1 MPAASPLKTKAAA
14 SRASARPAAAAARA
28 AQAGATV
35 PRPARLAPPAK
46 PAPTAPPPL
55 PRGMARFAI
64 TLKDD
69 DSSTA
74 PPGGHRGRFV
84 RGRLA
89 RNERFRLQLMDW
101 LEQQGL
107 AAQVAEVGAPTAF
120 NVLAIVTTAKV
131 AHKLQALAGVE
142 SVFRDLPVHLK

>member
-1 MPAASPLKTKAAA
+1 
-14 SRASARPAAAAARA
+14 
-28 AQAGATV
+28 
-35 PRPARLAPPAK
+35 
-46 PAPTAPPPL
+46 
-55 PRGMARFAI
+55 MARFAI

-69 DSSTA
+69 GGDT
-74 PPGGHRGRFV
+74 PPGTHRGRFV

-89 RNERFRLQLMDW
+89 RNERFRLQLLDW

-131 AHKLQALAGVE
+131 ARKLQALEGVE
-142 SVFRDLPVHLK
+142 SVFRDLPVRLK

>member
-1 MPAASPLKTKAAA
+1 
-14 SRASARPAAAAARA
+14 
-28 AQAGATV
+28 
-35 PRPARLAPPAK
+35 
-46 PAPTAPPPL
+46 
-55 PRGMARFAI
+55 MARFAI

-69 DSSTA
+69 GGDPA
-74 PPGGHRGRFV
+74 PGTHRGRFV

-89 RNERFRLQLMDW
+89 RNERFRLQLLDW

-131 AHKLQALAGVE
+131 ARKLQALEGVE
-142 SVFRDLPVHLK
+142 SVFRDLPVRLK

>member
-14 SRASARPAAAAARA
+14 SRSSPRPAGAAAQA
-28 AQAGATV
+28 AQAGAAV

-46 PAPTAPPPL
+46 PVPTAPPAW

-69 DSSTA
+69 GGDT
-74 PPGGHRGRFV
+74 PPGTHRGRFV

-89 RNERFRLQLMDW
+89 RNERFRLQLLDW

-131 AHKLQALAGVE
+131 AQKLQAVEGVE
-142 SVFRDLPVHLK
+142 SVFRDLPVRLK